1 MSQANLDICSIST
14 FASMCGASIDDVLV
28 WMNTRT
34 IPSVKVSDFRMVNIA
49 KIKADLDAGKS
60 SFNEGDYDDE

>member
-14 FASMCGASIDDVLV
+14 FASMCGASIDDVIA
-28 WMNTRT
+28 WMNTGT
-34 IPSVKVSDFRMVNIA
+34 IPSVKVSDFRMINIA

>member
-1 MSQANLDICSIST
+1 MSQANLDICSVST
-14 FASMCGASIDDVLV
+14 FAAMCGVSIDQVV
-28 WMNTRT
+28 SWMKQGTV
-34 IPSVKVSDFRMVNIA
+34 PSVKVSDFRMINLA